1 MAASDPYLKDITQVG
16 PARYAAAVVPSDTN
30 ELATVPRAICVG
42 ADGNVVVVMSGN
54 SQEVTVAMVAGV
66 LYPLAV
72 KQIKA
77 TGTTATGI
85 VAVW

>member
-1 MAASDPYLKDITQVG
+1 MAAADPYLKDITQVG
-16 PARYAAAVVPSDTN
+16 PARYAVPVVPSDAN
-30 ELATVPRAICVG
+30 ELANVPRAICVG
-42 ADGNVVVVMSGN
+42 ADGTVVVVMSGN
-54 SQEVTVAMVAGV
+54 SQEVTFAMVAGV

>member
-1 MAASDPYLKDITQVG
+1 MAAADPYLKDITQVG
-16 PARYAAAVVPSDTN
+16 PARYAVPVVPSDAN
-30 ELATVPRAICVG
+30 DLATVPRAICVG

-54 SQEVTVAMVAGV
+54 SQEVTVAMVAGTI
-66 LYPLAV
+66 YPLAPTR
-72 KQIKA
+72 IKA

>member
-1 MAASDPYLKDITQVG
+1 MKDITQVG